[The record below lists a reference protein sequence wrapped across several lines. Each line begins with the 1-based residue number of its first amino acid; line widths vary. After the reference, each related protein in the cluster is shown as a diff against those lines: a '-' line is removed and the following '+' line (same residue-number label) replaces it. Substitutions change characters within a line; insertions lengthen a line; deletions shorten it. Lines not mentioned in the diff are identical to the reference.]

1 MVGGSHT
8 QVARGPHT
16 WLAGVYIFAAA
27 NSQKPTQ
34 KWLQEYIC
42 LLFTCE
48 PLYKTETDSGT

>member
-8 QVARGPHT
+8 QLAGGPHM
-16 WLAGVYIFAAA
+16 WLAGVSRVLSTA

-42 LLFTCE
+42 LLFTRE
-48 PLYKTETDSGT
+48 PLYETETDS

>member
-8 QVARGPHT
+8 QLAGGPHM
-16 WLAGVYIFAAA
+16 WLAGVSRVLSTA

-42 LLFTCE
+42 LLFTRE
-48 PLYKTETDSGT
+48 PLYETETDA